1 MTCEGAVIFSTA
13 PTSYIGV
20 PRGPSKI
27 SEREGDMAPRRGL
40 HKRAAREEEEGR
52 RMAADVRVLTKG
64 GMEIR
69 EKETR
74 VRGMIHGT
82 NRGSQREDAKAR

>member
-1 MTCEGAVIFSTA
+1 MTCEGAAIFSTA

-40 HKRAAREEEEGR
+40 HKRATREEEER
-52 RMAADVRVLTKG
+52 RMAADVRVLTKE

>member
-1 MTCEGAVIFSTA
+1 MTREGAVIFSTA
-13 PTSYIGV
+13 PTSYIGA
-20 PRGPSKI
+20 PRDPSKI
-27 SEREGDMAPRRGL
+27 SEREGDMAPSRGL
-40 HKRAAREEEEGR
+40 HKRAAREEEEEER

-74 VRGMIHGT
+74 VH
-82 NRGSQREDAKAR
+82 EE